1 MKIWI
6 SNRQRKTVL
15 SQEKLRKK
23 AGKILSASGLSEG
36 ELSLTLVGDRAMAR
50 LNRETFGR
58 RGPTNV
64 IAFPLDDLPAPVGAL
79 PVQAGGGAAGPVL
92 PVKSPPAP
100 PPSLGE
106 VVISVETTRR
116 QATEFGWPWRELL
129 DFFLIHGI
137 LHLLGYDH
145 GDPAAEARMTARTW
159 ELLGVLYPGRSWE
172 NELSGE
178 PSA

>member
-1 MKIWI
+1 MGW
-6 SNRQRKTVL
+6 
-15 SQEKLRKK
+15 
-23 AGKILSASGLSEG
+23 ADA

-64 IAFPLDDLPAPVGAL
+64 IAFPLDGAPGVDGSLPAKGRKST
-79 PVQAGGGAAGPVL
+79 AGRAPAAAGP
-92 PVKSPPAP
+92 PPL
-100 PPSLGE
+100 LGE

-116 QATEFGWPWRELL
+116 QARESAWPWQELL

-145 GDPAAEARMTARTW
+145 DHPAAAERMNAKAW
-159 ELLGVLYPGRSWE
+159 ELMALLHPKMK
-172 NELSGE
+172 NID
-178 PSA
+178 